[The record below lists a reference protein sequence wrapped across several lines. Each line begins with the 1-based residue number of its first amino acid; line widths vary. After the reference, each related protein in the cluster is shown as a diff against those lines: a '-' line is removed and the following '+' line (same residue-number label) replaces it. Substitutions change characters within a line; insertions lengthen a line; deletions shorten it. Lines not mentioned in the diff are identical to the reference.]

1 MGMRHINGSDVS
13 PHEIQERKLA
23 DELLWFGRLL
33 EHHAGTDPNA
43 DRILDVSDTALHYG
57 HTRRPYWR
65 AVEAFEAKHR
75 RELDAILRL
84 DISQILASDFH
95 DRFGQLFLI
104 TQRMNTDEPI
114 EQFDVDLRRYQEEIA
129 RMIHE
134 LKHLVSERTSEP
146 MTLQQARG
154 HAHSSIIARAWDS
167 GGRLALLK
175 QGTTLPIVE
184 DDGSL
189 NGHSKAAV
197 LEVGTPEK
205 EHRQETIATPRWSPL
220 ASLLA
225 AKSNS
230 LA

>member
-1 MGMRHINGSDVS
+1 MGMLHINGSDVS

-23 DELLWFGRLL
+23 DELVWFGRLL

-57 HTRRPYWR
+57 HRKRPYWKS
-65 AVEAFEAKHR
+65 VEAFEAKHR

-95 DRFGQLFLI
+95 TRFGQLFLI
-104 TQRMNTDEPI
+104 TQEMSTDEPI

-134 LKHLVSERTSEP
+134 LKHLVSERTPEP
-146 MTLQQARG
+146 MTLKQARG
-154 HAHSSIIARAWDS
+154 LEQSNIIARAWDQDHQ
-167 GGRLALLK
+167 LALVK
-175 QGTTLPIVE
+175 QATTLPVVE
-184 DDGSL
+184 SDGTL
-189 NGHSKAAV
+189 NGHSKAAI
-197 LEVGTPEK
+197 LEVGIPRRGQKPE
-205 EHRQETIATPRWSPL
+205 TAMPSRWSPI

-225 AKSNS
+225 SK
-230 LA
+230 